1 MSVLTVTKENF
12 KDLVLESQTP
22 VVLDLWATWCGPC
35 RMLTPVIE
43 ELADEHPEISFGKI
57 NVDDEPELANVFNT
71 TSIPM
76 LVFMKDGKVESV
88 SVGYKSKEQIERLLK
103 PWRVR
108 L

>member
-1 MSVLTVTKENF
+1 MSVLTVTKEKF

-43 ELADEHPEISFGKI
+43 ELAGEHPEISFFKI
-57 NVDDEPELANVFNT
+57 NVDEEPELANAFNT

-76 LVFMKDGKVESV
+76 LVFMKDGKVNNV
-88 SVGYKSKEQIERLLK
+88 SVGYKSKEQIERLLT
-103 PWRVR
+103 P
-108 L
+108 

>member
-43 ELADEHPEISFGKI
+43 ELAGDHPEISFFKI
-57 NVDDEPELANVFNT
+57 NVDEEPELANAFNT

-76 LVFMKDGKVESV
+76 LVFMKDGKVNNV
-88 SVGYKSKEQIERLLK
+88 SVGYKSKEQIERLLT
-103 PWRVR
+103 P
-108 L
+108 